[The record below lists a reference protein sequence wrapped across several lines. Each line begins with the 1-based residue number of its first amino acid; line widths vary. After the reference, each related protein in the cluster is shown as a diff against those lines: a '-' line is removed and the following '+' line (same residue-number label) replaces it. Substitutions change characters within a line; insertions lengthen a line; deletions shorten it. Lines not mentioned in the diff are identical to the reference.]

1 MELHEI
7 SFFVS
12 PSDVCE
18 KGEIFISENLIDK
31 IKPGHQ
37 IDVQFT
43 FENKSDITM
52 TLTVTGFSDKGDTC
66 YINNDDI
73 NEIGADKDI
82 DSVKIY
88 IIRNRANKI

>member
-1 MELHEI
+1 
-7 SFFVS
+7 
-12 PSDVCE
+12 
-18 KGEIFISENLIDK
+18 
-31 IKPGHQ
+31 
-37 IDVQFT
+37 
-43 FENKSDITM
+43 M

-88 IIRNRANKI
+88 IIRNRVNKI